1 MDRRETAVADNLRQL
16 TASIVASY
24 VEANQ
29 IAPADLPAIIKST
42 YAALSAAGQ
51 PAAPETDAV
60 TKLTAAQVRKSIT
73 PDVLISFIDGKPYRT
88 LKRHLTTHGHT
99 AKTYQER
106 YGLPS
111 NYPLTALSYSA
122 ARSAL
127 AKKMGLGRKA
137 TPERVGAP
145 VGAAKAAVA
154 AKGAAKPA
162 RAPRASKG
170 APAAGERAG
179 PGARVPKAARSP
191 KAIDPD

>member
-1 MDRRETAVADNLRQL
+1 MENALAGNLKEL

-122 ARSAL
+122 ARSEL
-127 AKKMGLGRKA
+127 ATKMGLGRRA
-137 TPERVGAP
+137 APEPAAP
-145 VGAAKAAVA
+145 PLVPVA
-154 AKGAAKPA
+154 AKGSAKAAPKSP
-162 RAPRASKG
+162 KG
-170 APAAGERAG
+170 KKAG

-191 KAIDPD
+191 KAIDPATDEFT